1 VISACAQLITPKSH
15 RLRRVSGAPSLL
27 GVGAM
32 NSPCYRPAGL
42 LATWAVMLDGGGSA
56 DPGDALDA
64 CS

>member
-1 VISACAQLITPKSH
+1 
-15 RLRRVSGAPSLL
+15 
-27 GVGAM
+27 M